1 MDEQTNVP
9 ADTQETAVAGPQT
22 TDEAAPQEAVDLTL
36 QDLASI
42 KTIIDVAAQ
51 RGTFKPGEMEAVG
64 KVYNKLSAFLTSVS
78 KTQGQKENG

>member
-9 ADTQETAVAGPQT
+9 ADTQEATVGGPQAT
-22 TDEAAPQEAVDLTL
+22 AEQDAPDLTL

-42 KTIIDVAAQ
+42 KTIVDVAAQ

-64 KVYNKLSAFLTSVS
+64 KIYNKLSAFLASVS